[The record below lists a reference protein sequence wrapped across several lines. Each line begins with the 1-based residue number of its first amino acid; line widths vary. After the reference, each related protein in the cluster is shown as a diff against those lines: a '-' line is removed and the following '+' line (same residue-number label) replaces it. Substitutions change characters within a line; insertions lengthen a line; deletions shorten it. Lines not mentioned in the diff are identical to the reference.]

1 MFEKYFDLLHETIEA
16 NGLAQCP
23 GQMFDCN
30 EMEMPLCHK
39 PPKVVTGVGE
49 RHPYAVTSGDRSQ
62 ISVVACATASGYSLP
77 KMVIFVCKRLQMD
90 RDQESFLTWRAHS
103 HTEATVKALTKEK
116 IMTK

>member
-1 MFEKYFDLLHETIEA
+1 MFEKYFDLLHETIAA

-23 GQMFDCN
+23 GQIFDCN

-62 ISVVACATASGYSLP
+62 ISVVVCATASGYSLP
-77 KMVIFVCKRLQMD
+77 TMVIFDCKHFQMD
-90 RDQESFLTWRAHS
+90 QDQESLLTWRAHS
-103 HTEATVKALTKEK
+103 HAQATVKGVLQKK
-116 IMTK
+116 RK